1 MKSYIS
7 CPAIAGLL
15 IILAGFASTANS
27 APAESTKVLLGSWN
41 GRATGPQGGPPTGD
55 ITVTFEK
62 DPAVGIKGKIT
73 VKSQGGMQY
82 SGQVSNVTLKN
93 KVFSATA
100 VFKLGE
106 NPLEANVAGPLKGK
120 TIEGKFSVVSKDQKI
135 GEGTFSITK
144 ETQAKSTKK
153 K

>member
-1 MKSYIS
+1 MKSYVS
-7 CPAIAGLL
+7 CLAAAGLL
-15 IILAGFASTANS
+15 IILAGFFLTANS

-41 GRATGPQGGPPTGD
+41 GRATGPEGGPPTGD

-62 DPAVGIKGKIT
+62 DPAVGIKGRIT

-82 SGQVSNVTLKN
+82 SGQVSNVMLKN
-93 KVFSATA
+93 RIFSATA

-106 NPLEANVAGPLKGK
+106 NPLEANVTGPLKGK
-120 TIEGKFSVVSKDQKI
+120 TIEGKFSVVSKGQKM

-144 ETQAKSTKK
+144 ETSTKTTK

>member
-1 MKSYIS
+1 MKSFIS
-7 CPAIAGLL
+7 CLAAACLL
-15 IILAGFASTANS
+15 IILAGFVLTANS

-55 ITVTFEK
+55 IAVTFEK
-62 DPAVGIKGKIT
+62 DPAVGIKGKII
-73 VKSQGGMQY
+73 VKAQGGVQY
-82 SGQVSNVTLKN
+82 SGQISNVTLKN
-93 KVFSATA
+93 RIFSAAA

-120 TIEGKFSVVSKDQKI
+120 TIEGKFSVVSKGQKM

-144 ETQAKSTKK
+144 ETPTKSTKK
-153 K
+153 